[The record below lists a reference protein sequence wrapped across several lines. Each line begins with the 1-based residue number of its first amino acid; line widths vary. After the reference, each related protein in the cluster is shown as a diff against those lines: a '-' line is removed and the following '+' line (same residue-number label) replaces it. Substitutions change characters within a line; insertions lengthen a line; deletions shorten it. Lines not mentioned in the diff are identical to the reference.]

1 MTVSKKDLDAH
12 IPFNDEEL
20 TEDDLKAIEPADLS
34 KKIL

>member
-1 MTVSKKDLDAH
+1 MAVSKKDLATH

-34 KKIL
+34 KKTF